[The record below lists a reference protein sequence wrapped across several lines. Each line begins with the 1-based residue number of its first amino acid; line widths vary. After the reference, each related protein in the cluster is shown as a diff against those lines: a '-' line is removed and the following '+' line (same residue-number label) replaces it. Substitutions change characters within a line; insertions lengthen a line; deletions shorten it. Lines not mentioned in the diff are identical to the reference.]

1 MTPTINSPTPIKG
14 IRNPDG
20 TQALGIRLPLAELQ
34 QNDFAFAL
42 YVQALLAW
50 QQDGDEDKDTDNQTG
65 TSYFQVTGMMRACRP
80 VFGRFAHAL
89 ITFRCPWCP

>member
-1 MTPTINSPTPIKG
+1 MSPTILSPTPIRG

-20 TQALGIRLPLAELQ
+20 TQPLGVRLPLAELQ

-50 QQDGDEDKDTDNQTG
+50 QQDGDEDRDSDNHTG
-65 TSYFQVTGMMRACRP
+65 TSYFQVTGMMRAYRP
-80 VFGRFAHAL
+80 VFG
-89 ITFRCPWCP
+89 

>member
-1 MTPTINSPTPIKG
+1 MAPTILSPTPITG

-20 TQALGIRLPLAELQ
+20 TQPLGIRLPLAELQ

-50 QQDGDEDKDTDNQTG
+50 RQDGDEDKDSDNATG
-65 TSYFQVTGMMRACRP
+65 TSYFQITGMMRVCKP
-80 VFGRFAHAL
+80 VFG
-89 ITFRCPWCP
+89 